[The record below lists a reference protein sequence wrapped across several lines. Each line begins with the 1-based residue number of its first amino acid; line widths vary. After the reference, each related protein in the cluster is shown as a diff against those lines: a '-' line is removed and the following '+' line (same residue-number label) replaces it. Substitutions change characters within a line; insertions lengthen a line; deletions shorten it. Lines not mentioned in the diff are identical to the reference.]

1 MTRSIGVI
9 LCAVTAWC
17 LLYFPVFAAVSDTF
31 RCPNGTIVAVHDRL
45 SIVAA
50 KCDTPTY
57 ISRRTVTRG
66 LPPGYFEMVEIE
78 EWTYNLG
85 PSRFIYY
92 LTFENG
98 FLQRIESGAYGD

>member
-1 MTRSIGVI
+1 MPRSIGAI
-9 LCAVTAWC
+9 LYAITASF
-17 LLYFPVFAAVSDTF
+17 LLCCPAFAAVSDTF
-31 RCPNGTIVAVHDRL
+31 RCPNGAIVAVHDRL
-45 SIVAA
+45 SIVAT
-50 KCDTPTY
+50 KCDAPTY

-66 LPPGYFEMVEIE
+66 LPPGYFETVEIE

-98 FLQRIESGAYGD
+98 FLQRIESGAYGN